1 MTNQTNTRPSGRGA
15 GLLSRITVR
24 EALFLAFFIS
34 GFFMATW
41 ITRTP
46 ALREGL
52 GLTLGEMGLVLL
64 GLSAGSMPGLVA
76 ATPLVKRCGP
86 RRLIIAGEV
95 LTFVGV
101 VGAGASLLADAF
113 MPGAFVAAFGLAL
126 VGFGSAILDVSLN
139 VSGAALERRWGEP
152 VLTSLHG
159 FFSFG
164 EAVGAFFGLG
174 MVALGLEVFTHFSM
188 VAALMAVLFVVMIM
202 KLGDV
207 DALAAEA
214 EGGRGEAAPAGGR
227 LVIDGGLVA
236 AGAVIFA
243 VALCEGTA
251 NDWLPILLRESIG
264 ASSTFAALAFAVF
277 AACLAGVR
285 FTGAYWLKR
294 FGSIAV
300 LTGSA
305 ATALAGLVIVITSS
319 APALVIAGVVFWAG
333 GAALGFPVALSA
345 SAAMTEGDAARRM
358 SILSCAGY
366 LAFLAGPPTLG
377 FVGDHWGLPASLAL
391 AAAFLLLPITLARQ
405 LRPKAH

>member
-1 MTNQTNTRPSGRGA
+1 MNR
-15 GLLSRITVR
+15 LTVR

-52 GLTLGEMGLVLL
+52 GLSLAEMGLVLL
-64 GLSAGSMPGLVA
+64 GLSAGSMPGLLA
-76 ATPLVKRCGP
+76 ATPLVKRFGP
-86 RRLIIAGEV
+86 KRLIIAGEV
-95 LTFVGV
+95 LTFAGV
-101 VGAGASLLADAF
+101 IFAGASLPADAF
-113 MPGAFVAAFGLAL
+113 LPGAFVAAFGLAL

-139 VSGAALERRWGEP
+139 VSGAALERRRGEP
-152 VLTSLHG
+152 VLTPLHG

-174 MVALGLEVFTHFSM
+174 MVALGLEVVTHFLI
-188 VAALMAVLFVVMIM
+188 VVALMVVILVVALQR
-202 KLGDV
+202 LGEV
-207 DALAAEA
+207 DALVNEE
-214 EGGRGEAAPAGGR
+214 EGPGAHGTSPADR
-227 LVIDGGLVA
+227 LTVDGGLIA

-277 AACLAGVR
+277 AACLALVR

-300 LTGSA
+300 LMGSA

-319 APALVIAGVVFWAG
+319 MPAFVIAGVVLWAA

-377 FVGDHWGLPASLAL
+377 FVGDHSGLPAALAL
-391 AAAFLLLPITLARQ
+391 AAAFLLLPIALARR
-405 LRPKAH
+405 LRPRKCAQADGPALVAQRT